1 MSFRYGNREQIT
13 LFPQSVQEYVK
24 DTDPVRAYD
33 AIVESFDFF
42 QLGIDLETDKV
53 GNPQYDPKAMLKLLL
68 YGYSYGIRSS
78 RKLERAIYHNI
89 SFIWLMGG
97 LKPDHKT
104 IAEFRR
110 KNKRALIGVMKQCAR
125 ICIELDLI
133 EGNTLFVDGTKMAAN
148 ASLKA
153 TWDKKKCERN
163 LKAIDRRI
171 EVILEECEAVDN
183 KEEEQGSLVKM
194 EEKLKNEEVLKAKI
208 KVIQQQLE
216 EEGKKSHNTT
226 DSQCVRVK
234 NKKRTQAG
242 YNSQVVTDEKNGLIV
257 HSDVVTNNN
266 DVGEFSSQINQA
278 NETLGK
284 KCKTACADAGYANTD
299 ELEKIDIQN
308 IDVIV
313 PSTRQATKKK
323 QKPFSKSD
331 FQYDRASDSYQ
342 CPQGHR
348 LIFTSID
355 KKLGHRR
362 YKITNKY
369 ICRKCC
375 YFGQCT
381 SSKNGRRLSRLKNE
395 HVKEKL
401 ESFYLLPKSQEIYK
415 LRKQKAELPFGYIK
429 YNLKTNSFL
438 LRGLKGVQA
447 EFSLLTSCFN
457 IIRMIKLKGVNGLI
471 DQLI

>member
-13 LFPQSVQEYVK
+13 LFPQSVEEYVK

-53 GNPQYDPKAMLKLLL
+53 GNPQYDPKAMLKFLL

-133 EGNTLFVDGTKMAAN
+133 EGNTLFVDGSKMAAN

-163 LKAIDRRI
+163 LKAIDKRI

-194 EEKLKNEEVLKAKI
+194 QEKLKN
-208 KVIQQQLE
+208 
-216 EEGKKSHNTT
+216 
-226 DSQCVRVK
+226 
-234 NKKRTQAG
+234 
-242 YNSQVVTDEKNGLIV
+242 
-257 HSDVVTNNN
+257 
-266 DVGEFSSQINQA
+266 
-278 NETLGK
+278 
-284 KCKTACADAGYANTD
+284 
-299 ELEKIDIQN
+299 
-308 IDVIV
+308 
-313 PSTRQATKKK
+313 
-323 QKPFSKSD
+323 KPAF
-331 FQYDRASDSYQ
+331 
-342 CPQGHR
+342 
-348 LIFTSID
+348 
-355 KKLGHRR
+355 
-362 YKITNKY
+362 
-369 ICRKCC
+369 
-375 YFGQCT
+375 
-381 SSKNGRRLSRLKNE
+381 
-395 HVKEKL
+395 
-401 ESFYLLPKSQEIYK
+401 
-415 LRKQKAELPFGYIK
+415 
-429 YNLKTNSFL
+429 
-438 LRGLKGVQA
+438 
-447 EFSLLTSCFN
+447 
-457 IIRMIKLKGVNGLI
+457 
-471 DQLI
+471 